1 MMDARIRR
9 LNQEEANPRGRYVLY
24 RCGHNRRAAGNHAL
38 LFAAGEANRMQVAL
52 LVSESLSCDY
62 PYANDRLHTFLLEGV
77 SRTAADLRKL
87 GAGYVF
93 ELARRKGETSRAG
106 EWETG
111 AAAVVVDDH
120 PLDNGNGVRLPGL
133 RLRGGFE
140 LRRAGALHRK
150 ANVRGVR
157 PAPQN
162 STAAAAIPEA
172 GAAGDAVPAI
182 SRTGSAYP
190 YGGDREE
197 CGRTRSVL

>member
-24 RCGHNRRAAGNHAL
+24 RCARNRRVAGNHAL

-93 ELARRKGETSRAG
+93 ELARRKGEKSRAG

-120 PLDNGNGVRLPGL
+120 PLDNGNGVRYPVCAYAVDSSCVVPAHCIEKQMYAAYALRPRIRRLLPQFL
-133 RLRGGFE
+133 
-140 LRRAGALHRK
+140 K
-150 ANVRGVR
+150 
-157 PAPQN
+157 PAPPVTL
-162 STAAAAIPEA
+162 SRRFRGPVPPIHTEVTARNVAELVA
-172 GAAGDAVPAI
+172 
-182 SRTGSAYP
+182 S
-190 YGGDREE
+190 
-197 CGRTRSVL
+197 